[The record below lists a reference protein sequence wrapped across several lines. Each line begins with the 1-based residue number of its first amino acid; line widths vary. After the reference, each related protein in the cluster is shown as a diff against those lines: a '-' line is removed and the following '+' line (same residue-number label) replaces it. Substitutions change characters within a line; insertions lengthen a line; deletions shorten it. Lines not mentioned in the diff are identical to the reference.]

1 MASAYRTQFKVPAGF
16 EQILEDLTREILRE
30 QPRDI
35 YKFASQYFRSKQA
48 GQNFAWEDPN
58 PRNPKPCDYDKRAQ
72 TTSSGKST

>member
-30 QPRDI
+30 QPRNI
-35 YKFASQYFRSKQA
+35 YAFASLYFKCKLTGQA
-48 GQNFAWEDPN
+48 FVWEDPN